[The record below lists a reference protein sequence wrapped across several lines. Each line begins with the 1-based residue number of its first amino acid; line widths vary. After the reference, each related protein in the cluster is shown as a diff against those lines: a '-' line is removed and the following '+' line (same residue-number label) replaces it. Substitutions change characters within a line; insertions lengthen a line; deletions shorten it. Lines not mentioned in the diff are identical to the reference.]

1 MTVKWSCHFKFV
13 LRCYLFYA
21 VGGRATKSSQI
32 SRERIHVP
40 PQYMKI
46 ELRCTMNGALILL
59 NFNLVPFGK
68 AERGM

>member
-32 SRERIHVP
+32 SRERRKDSCSSTVHEDR
-40 PQYMKI
+40 I
-46 ELRCTMNGALILL
+46 EVYYEWSLDSA
-59 NFNLVPFGK
+59 
-68 AERGM
+68 